1 MVDLKGYADVLGGVP
16 SIPAAG
22 LGAGGDLL
30 PLLGAVG
37 TFF

>member
-1 MVDLKGYADVLGGVP
+1 MVDLNRCADVLGGVP

-22 LGAGGDLL
+22 LGAGDLL